1 MDAAIVVTGLRRSF
15 GRVEAVRDVSL
26 YARPGAVTGLVGP
39 NGSGKTTLFLMLASL
54 LAPDAGTIRI
64 GDIDPVE
71 QPHAARAILGWMPD
85 ALGIWGALSAR
96 ETLIVTGRLHNLSKD
111 AARARADELLELV
124 ELTSLAKAPA
134 RVLSRGQK
142 QRLGLARALVHDP
155 RVLLLDEP
163 ASGLDPAARVELRHL
178 LRRFAAEGRTVLVS
192 SHVLAE
198 LEEVIDDAV
207 FLVAGSSVDSGTAIA
222 ARRTREWRVRLL
234 GQPPDS
240 AASVAAALE
249 WPFDAVRVD
258 RADVIIALAT
268 DDDAAG
274 ALRRLVE
281 RGVPVSEFAPAVGDL
296 EQTFLDLRG
305 GELS

>member
-85 ALGIWGALSAR
+85 ALGTWGALSAR

-124 ELTSLAKAPA
+124 EL
-134 RVLSRGQK
+134 
-142 QRLGLARALVHDP
+142 
-155 RVLLLDEP
+155 
-163 ASGLDPAARVELRHL
+163 
-178 LRRFAAEGRTVLVS
+178 RRS
-192 SHVLAE
+192 
-198 LEEVIDDAV
+198 I
-207 FLVAGSSVDSGTAIA
+207 
-222 ARRTREWRVRLL
+222 
-234 GQPPDS
+234 
-240 AASVAAALE
+240 
-249 WPFDAVRVD
+249 
-258 RADVIIALAT
+258 
-268 DDDAAG
+268 
-274 ALRRLVE
+274 
-281 RGVPVSEFAPAVGDL
+281 
-296 EQTFLDLRG
+296 
-305 GELS
+305 